1 MFVQKMKAI
10 FEIITDNTTKLANQ
24 AKPQVAKLNKHLLAT
39 ASTFV
44 RITRKESKEVKDCMV
59 CFMNHLHHSIEGRRL
74 RQRTLSVIAPFMAVM
89 LFMCYLFVTAP
100 YGLTADGQK
109 VDEPYV
115 VSAGEIQLA
124 VVANKEEAQKVLEQY
139 KTSLVPKGAEITSFE
154 SQPFLSITK
163 KDLQRG
169 NDPVNILTE
178 QEAMGAMIAAGTAQT
193 PMFDT
198 KITAK
203 LVSGK
208 VIPYKT
214 KIKKTDK
221 YLVGYKKVKTKGVN
235 GAKAMTYG
243 LTIVDGKVVN
253 KDVLKAKT
261 TTKPV
266 TKVVVKGTK
275 PAPVVTRSYSYA
287 YPSTIST
294 SGKAYDG
301 TTGSAVVQYA
311 MQFLGNPYVYGGTSL
326 TNGTDCSGFTMSV
339 YAHFGVY
346 LPHSSTAQRSY
357 GTAISYSQARP
368 GDLLFYE
375 GHVAIYIGGGR
386 IVHASTPS
394 TGIKIGSATYR
405 QILCVR
411 RIL

>member
-1 MFVQKMKAI
+1 MFVQKMKTI
-10 FEIITDNTTKLANQ
+10 FEIMADNAAKLANRT
-24 AKPQVAKLNKHLLAT
+24 KPQITKMNKQLLAAGSIFIRT
-39 ASTFV
+39 M
-44 RITRKESKEVKDCMV
+44 RKESKEVKDCMI
-59 CFMNHLHHSIEGRRL
+59 CFMNHLHHSIEGHRL
-74 RQRTLSVIAPFMAVM
+74 RQRTLSVMAPFMAVM

-115 VSAGEIQLA
+115 VSAGDIQLA
-124 VVANKEEAQKVLEQY
+124 VVANKAEAEAVLDQY
-139 KTSLVPKGAEITSFE
+139 KSSLIPQGAEITSFE

-169 NDPVNILTE
+169 NGPVTILTE
-178 QEAMGAMIAAGTAQT
+178 GQAFSALSAAGDAQT
-193 PMFDT
+193 PMFTT

-203 LVSGK
+203 QTSAK

-221 YLVGYKKVKTKGVN
+221 YEVGYKKVKTKGVD
-235 GAKAMTYG
+235 GKKSMIFG
-243 LTIVDGKVVN
+243 LTIVDGNVVS
-253 KDVLKAKT
+253 KDVLQAT
-261 TTKPV
+261 TITKPI

-275 PAPVVTRSYSYA
+275 PAPVVSRSYSYA
-287 YPSTIST
+287 TTIST
-294 SGKAYDG
+294 FGKAYDG

-311 MQFLGNPYVYGGTSL
+311 MKFLGNPYVYGGTSL

-357 GTAISYSQARP
+357 GTAISYSEARP
-368 GDLLFYE
+368 GDLLFYN

-386 IVHASTPS
+386 IIHASTPS
-394 TGIKIGSATYR
+394 EGIKIGSATYR